1 MTKKKRYI
9 IIILIVLAVVSAI
22 VVSIFCLNSKK
33 ASSDVDTP
41 MSVEEYYKENSE
53 ILEVN
58 EVTSDV
64 TFSETEINDFL
75 SERGFMDLSVSYR
88 FSLEG
93 AYDSQ
98 KEINNESDVKHP
110 MYEAY
115 YVSKNNEIYYLNII
129 GKNIYVNPISYCNE
143 HNPEIPIIISENNWT
158 TGYDFDE
165 DKFFKIIPKDTAAT
179 LITIDKI
186 TAETLDSLRIEEVIK
201 K

>member
-9 IIILIVLAVVSAI
+9 IIILIFLAVVSAI

-33 ASSDVDTP
+33 GSSDVDTP

-53 ILEVN
+53 ILEIT
-58 EVTSDV
+58 EVTSDI

-75 SERGFMDLSVSYR
+75 LERGFMDLSVSYR

-93 AYDSQ
+93 TYDSQ
-98 KEINNESDVKHP
+98 KEINIESDVKHP

-129 GKNIYVNPISYCNE
+129 GKNLYVNPISYCNE
-143 HNPEIPIIISENNWT
+143 HDPEIPIIISESNWT

-186 TAETLDSLRIEEVIK
+186 TAETLDTLRIEEVIK

>member
-75 SERGFMDLSVSYR
+75 SERGLW
-88 FSLEG
+88 
-93 AYDSQ
+93 
-98 KEINNESDVKHP
+98 I
-110 MYEAY
+110 
-115 YVSKNNEIYYLNII
+115 
-129 GKNIYVNPISYCNE
+129 
-143 HNPEIPIIISENNWT
+143 
-158 TGYDFDE
+158 
-165 DKFFKIIPKDTAAT
+165 
-179 LITIDKI
+179 
-186 TAETLDSLRIEEVIK
+186 
-201 K
+201 